1 MKYTALTKDELMKM
15 SAKELKARLKELNS
29 YADSEEGEVLDKILE
44 EADIIDGILKDAKA
58 RQRLT
63 NMAADAGKNITDDG
77 QPGEAGEGASDKLDK
92 ISERGKSIKNGKAVK
107 FAAKLVSTK
116 INNALSTAQTVLPTH
131 EATDI
136 KPTFND
142 VSSLIDRVKAIPLPG
157 GETYQRGYVESYGDG
172 AGTSEEGADYN
183 PTEPKFGYVTIKKE
197 KITAYTEEPEEMIKL
212 PDADY
217 DGVVESSVTMAI
229 RRYISR
235 QILIGDG
242 STSKLKGI
250 FYNPV
255 ASNEQVIDPETD
267 ITTITEIAS
276 DTLDE
281 IIYSYG
287 GEEEVEDVAV
297 LILNK
302 KDLKAFAKLRDKQG
316 RKVYTIV
323 NHGNTGTIDG
333 VPYIINSACKPVS
346 DPATAQGAYEMAY
359 GPLENYELAI
369 FSDIDA
375 RKSTDYKFKQG
386 QVAYRGDIFV
396 GGAVASKNGFIRV
409 KKAAE

>member
-1 MKYTALTKDELMKM
+1 MYKALTKDALMNM
-15 SAKELKARLKELNS
+15 SAKDLKARLKELNS
-29 YADSEEGEVLDKILE
+29 FAENEEGEALDQILE
-44 EADIIDGILKDAKA
+44 EADIINGILQDAKA
-58 RQRLT
+58 RQRLAA
-63 NMAADAGKNITDDG
+63 MASDA
-77 QPGEAGEGASDKLDK
+77 GASDDDPNKGEGSNGALDQ
-92 ISERGKSIKNGKAVK
+92 ISERGKNIKNGKAVK
-107 FAAKLVSTK
+107 FAARLVSTRIK
-116 INNALSTAQTVLPTH
+116 NALSTAQTVLPSH
-131 EATDI
+131 EASDL

-142 VSSLIDRVKAIPLPG
+142 VSSLIDRVKTIPLPG
-157 GETYQRGYVESYGDG
+157 GETYQRGYVKSYGDG

-183 PTEPKFGYVTIKKE
+183 PTEPEFGYVTIKKE

-255 ASNEQVIDPETD
+255 QENEQVIDPKTD

-287 GEEEVEDVAV
+287 GEEEVEDIAV
-297 LILNK
+297 LVLNK

-333 VPYIINSACKPVS
+333 VPYIINSACKAIS
-346 DPATAQGAYEMAY
+346 DPATTAGSYEMAY

-396 GGAVASKNGFIRV
+396 GGAVAAKNGFIRV
-409 KKAAE
+409 KKADA

>member
-1 MKYTALTKDELMKM
+1 MYTALTKDALMKM
-15 SAKELKARLKELNS
+15 SAKDLKARLKELNS
-29 YADSEEGEVLDKILE
+29 FAENEEGDVLDQILE
-44 EADIIDGILKDAKA
+44 EADIINGILQDAKA
-58 RQRLT
+58 RQRLAT
-63 NMAADAGKNITDDG
+63 MASET
-77 QPGEAGEGASDKLDK
+77 GASDDDTNKGEGSNGALDQ
-92 ISERGKSIKNGKAVK
+92 ISERGKNIKNGKAVK
-107 FAAKLVSTK
+107 FAAKLVSTRIK
-116 INNALSTAQTVLPTH
+116 NALSTAQTVLPSH
-131 EATDI
+131 EASDL

-142 VSSLIDRVKAIPLPG
+142 VSSLIDRVKTIPLPG
-157 GETYQRGYVESYGDG
+157 GETYQRGYVKSYGDG

-183 PTEPKFGYVTIKKE
+183 PTEPEFGYVTIKKE

-250 FYNPV
+250 FYNP
-255 ASNEQVIDPETD
+255 AQENEQVIDPKTD

-287 GEEEVEDVAV
+287 GEEEVEDIAV
-297 LILNK
+297 LVLNK

-333 VPYIINSACKPVS
+333 VPYIINSACKAIS
-346 DPATAQGAYEMAY
+346 DPTTAAGSYEMAY

-396 GGAVASKNGFIRV
+396 GGAVAAKNGFIRV
-409 KKAAE
+409 KKADA